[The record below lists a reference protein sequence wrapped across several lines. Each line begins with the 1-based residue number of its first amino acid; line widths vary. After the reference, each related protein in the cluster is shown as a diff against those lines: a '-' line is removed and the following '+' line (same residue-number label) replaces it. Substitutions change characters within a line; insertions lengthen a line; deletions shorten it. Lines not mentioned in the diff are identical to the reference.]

1 MSATRIL
8 QAKNGQYEKAHWNGR
23 NLSGIDPVCDRVLVL
38 PDRHAEKVGNVMV
51 PDSIVDQASM
61 SGTTG
66 ILVAVGPAAF
76 GFDST
81 GFNRWPGD
89 APKPGPGARIC
100 FQRFAGEEY
109 RGEDGQMYRLM
120 DFRSIGA
127 TMGMAEVEDAPAAI
141 TFGSEVTFSSAEAA

>member
-1 MSATRIL
+1 MNTRIIK
-8 QAKNGQYEKAHWNGR
+8 AKHGQYEKALWTGK
-23 NLSGIDPVCDRVLVL
+23 NLSGIEPMCDRVLVL
-38 PDRHAEKVGNVMV
+38 PDRHAEKVGNILITDTV
-51 PDSIVDQASM
+51 VDQASM

-66 ILVAVGPAAF
+66 TLVAVGPAAF

-81 GFNRWPGD
+81 GFNRWPED

-100 FQRFAGEEY
+100 FQRFSGEEY

-127 TMGMAEVEDAPAAI
+127 TMGMAEVEAAEPQI
-141 TFGSEVTFSSAEAA
+141 TLGSAVTFSNAVAA